1 MAKTTKRGVGRRQ
14 RGGRQVGGKLASG
27 PGPAEA
33 GGRGGAIPPSPAPAR
48 FRDVKNVTWTE
59 EFGGVYKLEISCYMD
74 TNQELWRKLNNYMNN
89 HTKSFIFR
97 TSNKVYKAQVKNL
110 DVTIA

>member
-1 MAKTTKRGVGRRQ
+1 MIGDLQKKFERDLRSPL
-14 RGGRQVGGKLASG
+14 RGGRQVSGKLASG

-48 FRDVKNVTWTE
+48 FRDVKNATWTE

-74 TNQELWRKLNNYMNN
+74 TNQELWRKLNNYM
-89 HTKSFIFR
+89 TKSSFIFR
-97 TSNKVYKAQVKNL
+97 TSNKVYK
-110 DVTIA
+110 